1 MNIAEILT
9 PDRTHCNIEGVSKKR
24 VLENLSLFL
33 IDSESGL
40 SGTDS
45 DAIYQRLLERERLGS
60 TGIGSGV
67 AIPHCRVPGC
77 HKITG
82 VLLKLS
88 DQVDFDAIDGKPV
101 DLVFALMVPQEHS
114 DEHLQALAAIA
125 ELMQN
130 EDMRQRLRS
139 AASDSD
145 LFRHATEYAG

>member
-1 MNIAEILT
+1 MNIAKLLT
-9 PDRTHCNIEGVSKKR
+9 LDRTHCNIEGVSKKR

-33 IDSESGL
+33 NDGEGGL

-45 DAIYQRLLERERLGS
+45 DAIYQKLLERERLGS

-67 AIPHCRVPGC
+67 AVPHCRVPGC
-77 HKITG
+77 SKITG

-114 DEHLQALAAIA
+114 DEHLKALAAIA
-125 ELMQN
+125 ELMQS
-130 EDMRQRLRS
+130 EEVRQRLR
-139 AASDSD
+139 AATSD
-145 LFRHATEYAG
+145 LDLFNLATEYAG